1 MAEPLPIRTV
11 SALWFRL
18 KSMLLPLPRKMVVLP
33 SKDSTSMTPP
43 AETVPV
49 LETVTGMETLARPA
63 ETVMVPVPGAAA
75 VKRPCSS
82 TVPMSP
88 VTSQVKASGSAFR
101 EMWL

>member
-1 MAEPLPIRTV
+1 
-11 SALWFRL
+11 
-18 KSMLLPLPRKMVVLP
+18 MLLPLPRKMVVVP
-33 SKDSTSMTPP
+33 SKSSTVCS
-43 AETVPV
+43 VSV
-49 LETVTGMETLARPA
+49 ETVTFTVALLPPA

-88 VTSQVKASGSAFR
+88 VASQVKASGSAFR

>member
-1 MAEPLPIRTV
+1 
-11 SALWFRL
+11 
-18 KSMLLPLPRKMVVLP
+18 
-33 SKDSTSMTPP
+33 MTPP
-43 AETVPV
+43 AETVPE

-101 EMWL
+101 EMWLSAAVAASWVVVPVAAFSVVSAVPLLSRITTSVGSSMA

>member
-1 MAEPLPIRTV
+1 
-11 SALWFRL
+11 
-18 KSMLLPLPRKMVVLP
+18 
-33 SKDSTSMTPP
+33 MTPP
-43 AETVPV
+43 ADTVPE